1 MIQIENVTKSYGS
14 TKVLKGIDMEF
25 RKGEIA
31 GVIGENG
38 AGKTTLF
45 KCISALEKFGGT
57 IRFAEGISK
66 NNIGY
71 LPTDPYFLPLITGRE
86 YLQLVCNARNI
97 QETDFDANNIF
108 NLPLDRYAESYSTGM
123 KKKLALIGLL
133 LQKNEIFILDEPF
146 NGVDIHSNIII
157 EEVIKKLKAHGKVV
171 ILSSHIF
178 STLHNTCDYL
188 YHLKDGQI
196 AKSVDRKD
204 FEKVEQEMKE
214 VAAEFNIAKSS
225 LFDK

>member
-1 MIQIENVTKSYGS
+1 MIKIENVTKSFGS
-14 TKVLKGIDMEF
+14 TNVLKGIDMEF

-45 KCISALEKFGGT
+45 KCISNLEKFGGT
-57 IRFAEGISK
+57 IQFDEGISK

-86 YLQLVCNARNI
+86 YLQLVCNARDI
-97 QETDFDANNIF
+97 KGVDFDVNNIF

-133 LQKNEIFILDEPF
+133 LQKNKVFIFDEPF

-157 EEVIKKLKAHGKVV
+157 EQVITKLKENGKVV

-178 STLHNTCDYL
+178 STLNNTCDYL
-188 YHLKDGQI
+188 YHIKDGRI
-196 AKSVDRKD
+196 AKSVERKD
-204 FEKVEQEMKE
+204 FDAVEQEMKD
-214 VAAEFNIAKSS
+214 AASSFNISNATI
-225 LFDK
+225 FD